1 MRYGLH
7 DYVQKDEGRFGKH
20 HHSRPFC
27 AAMCGALQALARSVR
42 CAAYSTAAALLR
54 STQSKANLFAPAFK
68 GSKQ

>member
-1 MRYGLH
+1 VLH
-7 DYVQKDEGRFGKH
+7 AAHVGQLVDSATLTSRFY
-20 HHSRPFC
+20 C
-27 AAMCGALQALARSVR
+27 VCGAIQALARSVR